1 MAEKR
6 VVQTVFQYIVDK
18 SSLDQSIRTQSNVVK
33 LLGETSKQA
42 LSVEDAAKKVN
53 RELAEM
59 ARQKGVQQIADEFA
73 QATREGHDTADALE
87 RVAQQLSAIGASD
100 SEIQSVVRNL
110 QQMRG
115 ASAGGAGVSDRFG
128 TVSTGFGA
136 LASGA
141 EAFGIGGE
149 GARAVGDIAGAA
161 EQLPMLVSTIGQLG
175 PVGLAAAAGVGA
187 LLGAG
192 KLYLDSIQRQSKA
205 LGELVASQERYYEL
219 LRDGTTEDARAALEE
234 AQQNLADL
242 RTQRA
247 EVQREL
253 DAQFAASQ
261 EQTLGDLGARIRT
274 AVRGISDEGFKAAQE
289 RLGELDTQIAEST
302 GLINRLTPAL
312 ENNTFA
318 TNDLIEAQE
327 AAAEAAAELSG
338 RINDIQLG
346 VLIDSATLTKD
357 QLDARLTALDVER
370 KAIESLI
377 ESGAVSGEQL
387 GTYRDRLV
395 EIGTETGYLITQA
408 GPLVEA
414 REREAQALERFST
427 ALDAG
432 LEGANK
438 LGKGVLGFVS
448 AASKAGDALEKS
460 NQAITKIASDLL
472 TKQGE
477 ALNRR
482 DTALSEASRA
492 AENARTEAQR
502 KAQMDRQLAEV
513 QHQQNLAKI
522 QRDFNRA
529 AATAISDRNVVAY
542 LAAKQQRDDAA
553 ADEKQA
559 YDNRK
564 KEIDRNLAETNR
576 QIALR
581 LQEQQRLAVQRY
593 QAELQTALQAA
604 QAARN
609 LEMQKQQELLRIQ
622 QQAIQQQVNVV
633 SQGMRAIGQAITSVF
648 SQTQKAVLSTAARAV
663 GSLLG
668 SATGNPLLR
677 LASGIRIP
685 GFDVG
690 AKITQTGIA
699 NVHKDELILNRQQQ
713 QALGLS
719 RDSLARG
726 GGAPNISISING
738 LGMSKRQ
745 LMGEIERQLGE
756 AVEGFTA

>member
-6 VVQTVFQYIVDK
+6 VVQTVFQYIIDK
-18 SSLDQSIRTQSNVVK
+18 SSLDQSIRTQSNIVK

-59 ARQKGVQQIADEFA
+59 ARQRAVQQIADGFA
-73 QATREGHDTADALE
+73 DATREGNDTADALK
-87 RVAQQLSAIGASD
+87 RVAEQLSAIGASD
-100 SEIQSVVRNL
+100 SEIQAVTRNL

-115 ASAGGAGVSDRFG
+115 ASGGGAGVSDRFG
-128 TVSTGFGA
+128 AVSTGFGA

-175 PVGLAAAAGVGA
+175 PVGLAAAVGIGA
-187 LLGAG
+187 LVGAG
-192 KLYLDSIQRQSKA
+192 KLYLDSIQSQSKA

-242 RTQRA
+242 RAQRA
-247 EVQREL
+247 EVQNEL
-253 DAQFAASQ
+253 DRQFAASQ
-261 EQTLGDLGARIRT
+261 EQMLGDLGARIRT
-274 AVRGISDEGFKAAQE
+274 AVRGIGDEGFKAAGE
-289 RLGELDTQIAEST
+289 RLAELDKQIAEST
-302 GLINRLTPAL
+302 GLVNRLTPAL

-318 TNDLIEAQE
+318 TNDLIKSQE

-377 ESGAVSGEQL
+377 ESGSVAGEQL
-387 GTYRDRLV
+387 DSYRERLA

-408 GPLVEA
+408 QPLVEA
-414 REREAQALERFST
+414 REREAQAIERFSA
-427 ALDAG
+427 ALASGVD
-432 LEGANK
+432 GAQT
-438 LGKGVLGFVS
+438 LSKGILGFVQT
-448 AASKAGDALEKS
+448 ASKAGDALEKS
-460 NQAITKIASDLL
+460 NAAITKIASDLL

-477 ALNRR
+477 ALGRR
-482 DTALSEASRA
+482 DLALSEASRA

-502 KAQMDRQLAEV
+502 KAQIDRQLAEV
-513 QHQQNLAKI
+513 QHQQTLAKI

-564 KEIDRNLAETNR
+564 KEIDRALQETNR

-593 QAELQTALQAA
+593 QAELQTAQQAA
-604 QAARN
+604 VAARN

-622 QQAIQQQVNVV
+622 QQAIAQQVNIV

-648 SQTQKAVLSTAARAV
+648 SQTQRAVLGSAV
-663 GSLLG
+663 RTLA

-685 GFDVG
+685 GFDTG
-690 AKITQTGIA
+690 ALVTQTGLA
-699 NVHKDELILNRQQQ
+699 NVHRNELILNEAQQNS
-713 QALGLS
+713 LGLS
-719 RDSLARG
+719 RDSLARSGAG
-726 GGAPNISISING
+726 GGANIAINING

-756 AVEGFTA
+756 VVEGFTV